1 MFDLAALEAA
11 ELAGTI
17 FAGKLHFSPVTDST
31 NTDALGR
38 ARRAR
43 RTARSTLPMSNWPAA
58 GAAITPGTRPPAKG
72 FT

>member
-11 ELAGTI
+11 LHGHI

-31 NTDALGR
+31 NTDALELPR
-38 ARRAR
+38 AAAR
-43 RTARSTLPMSNWPAA
+43 RTARSTLPMSRWPGA